1 VLKVHRASVVDGL
14 GESGKVLGVDGKIGL
29 LVGAGKDVLLLDEIQ
44 PAGKKRMS
52 GADFVRGY
60 PVKVGEVLG

>member
-1 VLKVHRASVVDGL
+1 
-14 GESGKVLGVDGKIGL
+14 L